1 MEFLLAA
8 IMFIESGGD
17 PSMIGAHGER
27 GPLQIKRVYWNDACR
42 QLLDEGVPRSQIPM
56 SYDRWVCNP
65 EASKKIVR
73 AYWRRFCPQAYRD
86 QDWATLAR
94 VHNGGP
100 IGDQKMATADYCR
113 RVQAKMWQLE
123 AVARRA
129 KLPIAVPEKPV
140 LPAEMPAELP
150 IAAVNPSP
158 TDDPAALD
166 ADKPDSPYLSVF
178 ATTSELQSA
187 KPLVVRHVAPHRAAP
202 ALAGRTFG
210 HQFGIFGPYAA
221 LALIL
226 ILAIP
231 LFRSRREAAWSRA

>member
-56 SYDRWVCNP
+56 SYDRWVCNQ
-65 EASKKIVR
+65 EASMKIVR

-86 QDWATLAR
+86 HDWATLAR

-100 IGDQKMATADYCR
+100 EGERRFSTADYCR

-123 AVARRA
+123 AVARRV
-129 KLPIAVPEKPV
+129 KPPIIVPEKPA
-140 LPAEMPAELP
+140 LPTEPPILAPELVTPAG
-150 IAAVNPSP
+150 
-158 TDDPAALD
+158 PATLEAGG
-166 ADKPDSPYLSVF
+166 PESPYLSVF
-178 ATTSELQSA
+178 ASTAATDSPQS
-187 KPLVVRHVAPHRAAP
+187 VGVRQAARHRASP
-202 ALAGRTFG
+202 VLADRTVG
-210 HQFGIFGPYAA
+210 HQFAVYAPYVA
-221 LALIL
+221 LGLIL
-226 ILAIP
+226 CLAVP
-231 LFRSRREAAWSRA
+231 LFRSRREPAWSQA

>member
-56 SYDRWVCNP
+56 SYDRWVRDP
-65 EASKKIVR
+65 EASKRIVR

-86 QDWATLAR
+86 LDWATLAR

-100 IGDQKMATADYCR
+100 IGERKTCTADYCR

-129 KLPIAVPEKPV
+129 KPPVVAPEKPA
-140 LPAEMPAELP
+140 LPSETPIVTPELETPA
-150 IAAVNPSP
+150 
-158 TDDPAALD
+158 DPAMLEAGDPD
-166 ADKPDSPYLSVF
+166 APYLSVF
-178 ATTSELQSA
+178 ASKATTDSPQ
-187 KPLVVRHVAPHRAAP
+187 PVVRQAAPHRSSP
-202 ALAGRTFG
+202 ALASRSVG
-210 HQFGIFGPYAA
+210 HQFVVFAPYVA
-221 LALIL
+221 LGLIL
-226 ILAIP
+226 FLAIP
-231 LFRSRREAAWSRA
+231 LFRSRREVAWSRA